1 MRRDC
6 LVLVILISIVV
17 TSCGEYE
24 LLEHQKICKRRADS
38 TYRAH
43 LKDFAKEADSL
54 CIRNKELYY
63 QNALDSMI
71 PLRIEE
77 MKKLIAR

>member
-1 MRRDC
+1 MIKAR
-6 LVLVILISIVV
+6 LLLIVLISIGVS
-17 TSCGEYE
+17 SCGEYE
-24 LLEHQKICKRRADS
+24 LLEHQRTCKRRADS

-43 LKDFAKEADSL
+43 LKDVAKEVDSL
-54 CIRNKELYY
+54 CVVNKELYY

-71 PLRIEE
+71 PQRIEE